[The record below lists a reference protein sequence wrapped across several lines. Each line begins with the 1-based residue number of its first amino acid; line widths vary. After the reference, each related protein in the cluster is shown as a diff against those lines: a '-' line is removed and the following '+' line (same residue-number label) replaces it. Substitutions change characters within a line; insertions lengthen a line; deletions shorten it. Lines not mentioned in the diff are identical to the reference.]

1 MKFLDKLKSSN
12 GETISETLVAT
23 LIAALSMVMF
33 ASMVIASKNIISNSK
48 SVMENYYSCNSKMMT
63 SRASGGGEVKTES
76 VKIIFTNP
84 PVYANDFETDL
95 YSNQMADGSIE
106 NDIQLKCY

>member
-1 MKFLDKLKSSN
+1 MKLLDKLKSSN

-48 SVMENYYSCNSKMMT
+48 SAVENYYKCNSSMMA
-63 SRASGGGEVKTES
+63 SRASGGDEVETEG
-76 VKIIFTNP
+76 VTINFTNP
-84 PVYANDFETDL
+84 PVYANNIEADL
-95 YSNQMADGSIE
+95 YSNQIADGSIE